1 MKLHRHADLSD
12 IQTES
17 LHKYSQLRE
26 ILLQIP
32 SALLAFSGG
41 VDSTFLLAAWH
52 DTWAKSKS
60 NEPYPSVIV
69 TPTSSI
75 TPRMLACTVASPL
88 LPQGTLDLTLSL
100 TQQIGAEYRVVH
112 MDPLSSTLVSSNP
125 PDRCY
130 HCKKMI
136 FQSLNELA
144 SAEGLPLV
152 LNGEQVDDHLD
163 FRPGHRALKELG
175 IRSPLVEAGMGKK
188 HVRCLSQMMGLPT
201 WDHPSMAC
209 LASRIPYGTPLDQQ
223 KLLQVDE
230 AERYLRSI
238 GYNNIRV
245 RHHGE
250 IARIE
255 AGDSIEKFLDSSL
268 TSSIVAKLKS
278 LGFRYVTI
286 DLEGYRTGSL
296 NPEMD
301 ESDR

>member
-1 MKLHRHADLSD
+1 MKLHRHADLPD

-17 LHKYSQLRE
+17 LLKYSQLRE
-26 ILLQIP
+26 LLLQIP

-52 DTWAKSKS
+52 DTWVKSQLNES
-60 NEPYPSVIV
+60 NIPKPDNS
-69 TPTSSI
+69 PLSI
-75 TPRMLACTVASPL
+75 TPRMLACTVDSPL
-88 LPQGTLDLTLSL
+88 LPVGTLDLTVSL
-100 TQQIGAEYRVVH
+100 VRQIGAEYRVVN

-125 PDRCY
+125 PERCY

-136 FQSLNELA
+136 FQSLKELA

-175 IRSPLVEAGMGKK
+175 IRSPLAEVGMGKR

-209 LASRIPYGTPLDQQ
+209 LASRIPYGTPLDPK

-230 AERYLRSI
+230 AERYLRTL
-238 GYNNIRV
+238 GYDNIRV

-255 AGDSIEKFLDSSL
+255 AGDSMEKFLNAAQTSL
-268 TSSIVAKLKS
+268 MVSKLKS

-296 NPEMD
+296 NPVTD
-301 ESDR
+301 K